1 MERSNNWVQIFSQQN
16 FPGFR
21 IFRTFSTKKTPNKIQ
36 AKNFTAEDL
45 IFVHRPGWIA
55 LCVEITISF
64 LWTELKAAAVGG
76 AVTMF
81 GAGVHVVD
89 GDHLFDP
96 RARNIPGNFDVRLWA
111 C

>member
-1 MERSNNWVQIFSQQN
+1 MENKKDAKQN
-16 FPGFR
+16 
-21 IFRTFSTKKTPNKIQ
+21 SSKK
-36 AKNFTAEDL
+36 FTAEDL

-81 GAGVHVVD
+81 RTGVTVVD
-89 GDHLFDP
+89 GDKLFDP
-96 RARNIPGNFDVRLWA
+96 CARNIPGHFDVRFRA